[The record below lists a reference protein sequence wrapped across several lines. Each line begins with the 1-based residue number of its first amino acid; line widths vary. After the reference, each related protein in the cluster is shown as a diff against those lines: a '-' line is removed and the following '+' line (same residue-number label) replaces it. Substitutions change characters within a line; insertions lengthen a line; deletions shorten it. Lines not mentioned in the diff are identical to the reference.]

1 MGRKKLDL
9 TEEERKERRREIC
22 KKSAKKYYE
31 NNREVVSEKQHE
43 RYIEKSLIKNPKIR
57 RYRTQNN
64 PQILEN
70 NIINEEVPL
79 I

>member
-43 RYIEKSLIKNPKIR
+43 RYIERSSKQNPKIR
-57 RYRTQNN
+57 RYKTQLFA
-64 PQILEN
+64 PILEN
-70 NIINEEVPL
+70 NIIDEEIPL